1 MQRLGEHCW
10 AYRVRALELEL
21 EDDTHAERCSDTLH

>member
-10 AYRVRALELEL
+10 AYRVRASELEL
-21 EDDTHAERCSDTLH
+21 EDDTHAESDTLH